1 MDTLVVER
9 FGKNRQR
16 RMKYVLP
23 ATNIAQSQ
31 LVGAVFKLFPS
42 FARKGKVLEIDYN
55 KVL

>member
-9 FGKNRQR
+9 FGKKWQR

-42 FARKGKVLEIDYN
+42 FARKGKGFGN
-55 KVL
+55 

>member
-9 FGKNRQR
+9 FGKKWQR

>member
-1 MDTLVVER
+1 MDTLVVDR
-9 FGKNRQR
+9 FGKNWQR
-16 RMKYVLP
+16 RMKYVLA